1 MAEGLAALAR
11 GEVPANLANP
21 EVLDRG

>member
-1 MAEGLAALAR
+1 MAEGLAALVR
-11 GEVPANLANP
+11 GEAPANLANP